1 MREYRSYGSVRGA
14 LSNER
19 PYREIIGS
27 SAARTSK
34 TYRRPDMK
42 LLRLAESAEIRG
54 DILRKLYCECYCVCS
69 ARPYNL
75 RIRCVEWLGTS
86 TN

>member
-1 MREYRSYGSVRGA
+1 MR
-14 LSNER
+14 NEAK
-19 PYREIIGS
+19 IIGS

-54 DILRKLYCECYCVCS
+54 IFS
-69 ARPYNL
+69 ANYTENVIAFAAHRPYNL